1 MLFQSAIASIRSFV
15 QNRRPASRQAV
26 AVRQVVHL
34 RGSSFPRWN
43 QWKELPRFLNSKEKH
58 AASIA
63 VSVFL
68 LSTLTLGIRAWLSH
82 ETLIPAIGGS
92 YIEGAI
98 GTPQYI
104 NPLYATGSDVDADLT
119 RLLFSGLMRTDRDGA
134 LVPDLAESYTIS
146 EDQKTYTF
154 TLRKNALW
162 HDDQPVT
169 SADVLFT
176 LEAIQNPEYHS
187 PLAVSF
193 AGATVTAPDPST
205 IIVLVDE
212 PFTPLLGALT
222 VGILPQHLWA
232 DVVPQNA
239 PLSTW
244 NIKPIGSGPFM
255 FSKLVKDTR
264 GALKS
269 YTLVRNDSFYRGTV
283 YLGEFTMKF
292 YSDIYELTDALRNKN
307 IEGASVLSAQ
317 DAQSLADDGVIHLG
331 APRLSQ
337 FTAAFFNE
345 KHSTIIANDDIRAAL
360 ALATDRALV
369 AQAATGNLATPIVS
383 PILSTMPGY
392 DASIVVPPGN
402 FEGATA
408 LLDAAGWTIAES
420 ATLRT
425 KDGATLSLS
434 ITTLDSPD
442 LLAAAT
448 ELQKQW
454 SALGASV
461 QILTVDQSTLQN
473 DVVKNHDYD
482 VLLAGERYGIYPDL
496 YPFWHSSQTTYPG
509 LNLCGFADRD
519 VDAAIIAAR
528 TSTDPQKAVDASK
541 LLVASFNESVPAIML
556 YQPAYVYGVSPKL
569 HNTDVESVTNPSDR
583 FASVEGWFRK
593 AKRTL
598 W

>member
-1 MLFQSAIASIRSFV
+1 MRRST
-15 QNRRPASRQAV
+15 SRQAV

-43 QWKELPRFLNSKEKH
+43 QWKELPRFLNPKEKQ

-63 VSVFL
+63 LAVFFI
-68 LSTLTLGIRAWLSH
+68 SSITLGVRTWLSH
-82 ETLIPAIGGS
+82 ETLLPAIGGS

-104 NPLYATGSDVDADLT
+104 NPLYATGSDVDSDLA
-119 RLLFSGLMRTDRDGA
+119 RLLYSGLMRTDEHGA
-134 LVPDLAESYTIS
+134 LAPDLAESYIVS

-154 TLRKNALW
+154 TLRNNALW
-162 HDDQPVT
+162 HDGQPVT
-169 SADVLFT
+169 STDVLFT
-176 LEAIQNPEYHS
+176 IEAIQNPEYHS

-193 AGATVTAPDPST
+193 AGAHVSAPDQAT
-205 IIVLVDE
+205 VIVSVDE
-212 PFTPLLGALT
+212 PFSPLLGALT

-232 DVVPQNA
+232 DVIPQNA

-255 FSKLVKDTR
+255 FSKLVKDPR

-283 YLGEFTMKF
+283 YLDEFTMKF
-292 YSDIYELTDALRNKN
+292 YGDIYELTEALRNKN

-337 FTAAFFNE
+337 FTAVFFNE

-360 ALATDRALV
+360 AQATDRTLV
-369 AQAATGNLATPIVS
+369 TQAATGNLGIPIMS
-383 PILSTMPGY
+383 PVLSGMPGH
-392 DASIVVPPGN
+392 DAGMAVPPGN
-402 FEGATA
+402 LEDAKA
-408 LLDAAGWTIAES
+408 LLDAASWKMTDG
-420 ATLRT
+420 ATLRA

-461 QILTVDQSTLQN
+461 QILTVNQSTLQN
-473 DVVKNHDYD
+473 DVIKNHDYD
-482 VLLAGERYGIYPDL
+482 VLLAGERYGIYPEL

-509 LNLCGFADRD
+509 LNLCNFADRN
-519 VDAAIIAAR
+519 VDAAIVAAR
-528 TSTDPQKAVDASK
+528 TSTDPQKAIEASQ
-541 LLVASFNESVPAIML
+541 LFSAAFNETIPAIML

-569 HNTDVESVTNPSDR
+569 RNTDVVNVTNPSDR
-583 FASVEGWFRK
+583 FANIEGWYRK
-593 AKRTL
+593 TKRAL